1 MKKTT
6 DPNVR
11 DVIIVGGGLAGLSAA
26 IYLGRSRR
34 DTLLIHSGRSM
45 AKWELDVQNYLGF
58 PEGIDGNELLTR
70 GTNQVSRYG
79 VEIAEDDIRSLLLKK
94 DIFHLCGDGH
104 TYQAKRVL
112 LATGL
117 THLPPDIPGV
127 RECLGRSLFFCKDCD
142 AYRVRGKR
150 IIIIGRNNEAAE
162 YALAMLLFS
171 PSVMICM
178 NGRQPSWDSEHEG
191 WLREYRIAVRPDRI
205 CAVEH
210 SDGWLQALTFEQG
223 EPVKIDAVFTT
234 RGDVYHSDLAESAGA
249 ALDPETRRAM
259 EQQPWLADVLAMRRW
274 DDAAKVSGTS
284 VPPLCAYRDLLEGC
298 FGPQSWERASAVGNS
313 LAACPATSAEL
324 NDSWRA
330 VRAYAPPESRFD
342 ERVLEQRL
350 CEKSTVGR
358 PLRAA
363 SCEATQSHWSASAT
377 VPEPSSWASRPI
389 RHDSSASM
397 LQ

>member
-6 DPNVR
+6 DSNVR

-79 VEIAEDDIRSLLLKK
+79 VEIAEDDIQLLVPGKEFFEL
-94 DIFHLCGDGH
+94 HSAGH
-104 TYQAKRVL
+104 AYQAKRVL

-162 YALAMLLFS
+162 YALAMLLYS

-210 SDGWLQALTFEQG
+210 SDGRLQALTFEQG

-249 ALDPETRRAM
+249 ALDPEG
-259 EQQPWLADVLAMRRW
+259 QVIVDHCL
-274 DDAAKVSGTS
+274 KTS
-284 VPPLCAYRDLLEGC
+284 VRGLYAAGCVTPANCQMIIAAGQGAIAAQAINRDLFEESLHRHTLPC
-298 FGPQSWERASAVGNS
+298 FGQAGTGP
-313 LAACPATSAEL
+313 TEL
-324 NDSWRA
+324 
-330 VRAYAPPESRFD
+330 ES
-342 ERVLEQRL
+342 
-350 CEKSTVGR
+350 G
-358 PLRAA
+358 AG
-363 SCEATQSHWSASAT
+363 
-377 VPEPSSWASRPI
+377 
-389 RHDSSASM
+389 
-397 LQ
+397 